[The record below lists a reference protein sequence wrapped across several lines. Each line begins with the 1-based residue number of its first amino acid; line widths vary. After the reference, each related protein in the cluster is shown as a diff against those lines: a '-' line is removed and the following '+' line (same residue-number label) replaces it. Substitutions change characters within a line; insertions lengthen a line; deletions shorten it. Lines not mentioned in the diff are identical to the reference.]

1 MYNNDSDNNNNDD
14 DNNNNNESSKL
25 AVSRFGWV
33 RLYLNDDKQIH
44 LGLSILL
51 HL

>member
-1 MYNNDSDNNNNDD
+1 MHVYNNDGDNNDD
-14 DNNNNNESSKL
+14 DNNESSKL